1 MIYDITPFSLI
12 DYPGELAA
20 ILWFAGCNMRCLYC
34 YNPHIVLSEAK
45 LKFDDVSEFLHSRNG
60 LLSGVVLSGGE
71 CTKSKDFD
79 KVLQLAKELGYKTKV
94 DTNGSNLDAIKA
106 NVDFIDFVALD
117 FKAVKDKFSQ
127 ITGSNLYENWLE
139 TLRFLVGSGA
149 KFEVRTTVYSDLLS
163 PNDISDMANLL
174 EQNGYT
180 GTYYL
185 QNYFEAPNL
194 GNLSKPK
201 AKFDPNLIKSNLKIE
216 LRNF

>member
-1 MIYDITPFSLI
+1 MIYDITPFSVI

-34 YNPHIVLSEAK
+34 YNPHIVLSEGK

-60 LLSGVVLSGGE
+60 LLSAVVLSGGE

-139 TLRFLVGSGA
+139 TLRFLVASGV

-163 PNDISDMANLL
+163 PNDINDMANLL

-180 GTYYL
+180 GTYCL

-194 GNLSKPK
+194 GNLLKPK